1 MSLFEDYFKACNDL
15 DRDKLESL
23 LHDDYVLERPAKGDK
38 LNKQQV
44 IDLIMSGVRED
55 MTAHNRHLIYEND
68 EVIVSHSI
76 LEIPNVSNDA
86 TLLVRLV
93 KDGKII
99 YQISGATPMPASAT
113 VRERVAPPTCRGG
126 PSHHLAGRLSTS

>member
-1 MSLFEDYFKACNDL
+1 MSLFEKYFKACNDL
-15 DRDKLESL
+15 DRAQLESL

-38 LNKQQV
+38 LNKHQV

-55 MTAHNRHLIYEND
+55 MTAHNRRLIYEND

-99 YQISGATPMPASAT
+99 YQISGATPMPAS
-113 VRERVAPPTCRGG
+113 EG
-126 PSHHLAGRLSTS
+126 